1 MEKYKF
7 DEIKYYATYLWA
19 DLNKKDQDDL
29 WMLGLLSKEFSD
41 SRMKCIHSFN
51 YGSWQKHVCF
61 QTSSKYNWESTSS
74 VTYSQETR
82 EFGYEIK
89 IVAFLHLHIMLALDI
104 CWGKN
109 DPNNN
114 KLKHYIF

>member
-1 MEKYKF
+1 MQEGLSGTEIFQTLPTIMEKYKF

-51 YGSWQKHVCF
+51 YGS
-61 QTSSKYNWESTSS
+61 
-74 VTYSQETR
+74 
-82 EFGYEIK
+82 
-89 IVAFLHLHIMLALDI
+89 
-104 CWGKN
+104 
-109 DPNNN
+109 
-114 KLKHYIF
+114 